1 MKTAKDSSSGTPNSE
16 SDSRSPSPR
25 RTSSVARSPR
35 GGLGAKGPDLSSG
48 SSTRGATPIA
58 LRRSGVW
65 ATTDG
70 LEIGVVL
77 PLPARNLSPN
87 SRVCWQAK
95 ARSVK
100 AYRLFS
106 FSLAQRYPRRWK
118 SAEAEATFYFA
129 DRRRRDR
136 DNLLASL
143 KAAFDGIA
151 AAGVVEDDADL
162 THLPVRIEVD
172 RENPRVEIVLRRT
185 E

>member
-1 MKTAKDSSSGTPNSE
+1 M
-16 SDSRSPSPR
+16 
-25 RTSSVARSPR
+25 
-35 GGLGAKGPDLSSG
+35 
-48 SSTRGATPIA
+48 
-58 LRRSGVW
+58 RSGVW
-65 ATTDG
+65 ATIDG
-70 LEIGVVL
+70 MEIGVVL
-77 PLPARNLSPN
+77 PLPDRRLSPN
-87 SRVCWQAK
+87 ARVCWQAK

-100 AYRLFS
+100 AYRAFS
-106 FSLAQRYPRRWK
+106 FSLAQRYPRAWK
-118 SAEAEATFYFA
+118 SAEAQATFYFG

-172 RENPRVEIVLRRT
+172 RENPRVEIILRRT

>member
-1 MKTAKDSSSGTPNSE
+1 MKTAKDSSSATPNSE
-16 SDSRSPSPR
+16 SRSPR
-25 RTSSVARSPR
+25 RRAKRTSSGEKSTHGEHGAR
-35 GGLGAKGPDLSSG
+35 GPDLSSG
-48 SSTRGATPIA
+48 CWMRDAIPTVRM
-58 LRRSGVW
+58 RSGVW
-65 ATTDG
+65 ATIDG
-70 LEIGVVL
+70 MEIGVVL
-77 PLPARNLSPN
+77 PLPDRRLSPN
-87 SRVCWQAK
+87 ARVCWQAK

-100 AYRLFS
+100 AYRAFT
-106 FSLAQRYPRRWK
+106 FSLAQRYPRAWK
-118 SAEAEATFYFA
+118 SAEAQATFYFG

-172 RENPRVEIVLRRT
+172 RENPRVEIILRRT

>member
-1 MKTAKDSSSGTPNSE
+1 M
-16 SDSRSPSPR
+16 
-25 RTSSVARSPR
+25 
-35 GGLGAKGPDLSSG
+35 
-48 SSTRGATPIA
+48 
-58 LRRSGVW
+58 RSGVW

-70 LEIGVVL
+70 FEIGVVL
-77 PLPARNLSPN
+77 PLPDRRLSPN

-100 AYRLFS
+100 AYRAFS
-106 FSLAQRYPRRWK
+106 FSLAQRYPQRWK
-118 SAEAEATFYFA
+118 AASAEATFYFR
-129 DRRRRDR
+129 DKRRRDR

-162 THLPVRIEVD
+162 THLPVRVEVD
-172 RENPRVEIVLRRT
+172 RENPRVEIILRRT